1 MHWSENRNLRSVNS
15 LKLWDENPRLMEE
28 PDYYVSPR
36 QVIKEIYDKAEDKFN
51 RLLRSISEQGWLG
64 FDSIVVLPPDSKGQM
79 AVVEGNRRVAALK
92 LFMNPKLAPK
102 EKRASIRR
110 YAANVDIESIKKIQV
125 CIAPSLKDAIFF
137 ISQRHTT
144 TPVDKW
150 QTEPQKRW
158 LLFVLSECSGDVDE
172 ACRVSGFKP
181 SDFSH
186 ALNMT
191 QLHDYA
197 KTLQALTTEERE
209 IVNDIHVFPLTT
221 FIRIFESSVGKDFFK
236 LSQDEQTKEFVC
248 SITKDEFEAA
258 LTFIVRE
265 IISGDITSR
274 SVSTNSQLQEYITTK
289 YRKIEEWP
297 KSSETPVLISSWSAC
312 PAPTPPSPAPSPVP
326 LPSPPSPGPN
336 RRNRNVYKIPA
347 TLHLDSKNNRLSE
360 VFDELKKITYST
372 QPNTF
377 AVMLRVFL
385 DLAVSDYIKS
395 TKLEDELLLFAESK
409 PKLAEKL
416 HSRICFLL
424 RKLDGELDRNSKAAI
439 SKFLDSK
446 NIVSLDTLNFY
457 VHHDIIFPGKDDLR
471 NLWNVIYEFTKYL
484 LDYRE

>member
-1 MHWSENRNLRSVNS
+1 MHWSEIRNLRSVNS

-36 QVIKEIYDKAEDKFN
+36 HVIKEIYDKAEEKFT
-51 RLLRSISEQGWLG
+51 RLLRSISDQGWLG
-64 FDSIVVLPPDSKGQM
+64 FDTIVVLPPDSKGQM

-110 YAANVDIESIKKIQV
+110 YAASVDLESIKKIQV
-125 CIAPSLKDAIFF
+125 CIAPSLKEAIFF

-158 LLFVLSECSGDVDE
+158 VLFVLAECNGDVDE
-172 ACRVSGFKP
+172 ACRLSGFKP

-197 KTLQALTTEERE
+197 KTLQTLTPEERK
-209 IVNDIHVFPLTT
+209 IVNDIHAFPLTT
-221 FIRIFESSVGKDFFK
+221 FIRIFESSVGKNFFK
-236 LSQDEQTKEFVC
+236 LSRDEHTKEFVC

-258 LTFIVRE
+258 LTFITRE
-265 IISGDITSR
+265 IISGNMTSR
-274 SVSTNSQLQEYITTK
+274 SVSTNSQLQEYITAK
-289 YRKIEEWP
+289 YRKLEEWP
-297 KSSETPVLISSWSAC
+297 KSSGTPVLISSWGAL
-312 PAPTPPSPAPSPVP
+312 PTPVLPEPTTPPEPQLSQPSS
-326 LPSPPSPGPN
+326 GTN
-336 RRNRNVYKIPA
+336 RRNRNVYKISA
-347 TLHLDSKNNRLSE
+347 ALHLDSKNDRLSE
-360 VFDELKKITYST
+360 VFYELKKITYST

-395 TKLEDELLLFAESK
+395 TKLEDELLVFAK
-409 PKLAEKL
+409 NQPKLAEKL
-416 HSRICFLL
+416 HCRICFLQK
-424 RKLDGELDRNSKAAI
+424 KLDGELDKNSKTAI

-457 VHHDIIFPGKDDLR
+457 VHHNIIFPGKDDLR

-484 LDYRE
+484 LDYKE